1 VEHRPGVQPLTK
13 ADDGPK
19 HLDLLRSVGIE
30 GNIRTE
36 IVALSPE
43 HPYLRPP
50 LHFATSLEERL
61 LSLVTAD
68 EPAELRND
76 AEDELHEPGGWGTTF
91 TLVQCRRRCTTT
103 SEVERRS
110 WR

>member
-1 VEHRPGVQPLTK
+1 VEERPGVQLLTK
-13 ADDGPK
+13 ADDRSK
-19 HLDLLRSVGIE
+19 RLKLLRSVGIE

-36 IVALSPE
+36 IVALSQE
-43 HPYLRPP
+43 HPYLRLP
-50 LHFATSLEERL
+50 LHFAASLEEQL

-76 AEDELHEPGGWGTTF
+76 GEAELQEPGRWGTTF
-91 TLVQCRRRCTTT
+91 TFVRCRRPCTPS